1 MDKKWLLEHSNL
13 TNIADCVHLIKEYCK
28 DTERK
33 EEDIKKLLEAVFAN
47 PLLLTEAVHNIQTLY
62 FKKYNICILT
72 DQQNKI
78 IKLF

>member
-1 MDKKWLLEHSNL
+1 MDKKWLLEHSAL
-13 TNIADCVHLIKEYCK
+13 TDIKDCVYLIKEYCK

-33 EEDIKKLLEAVFAN
+33 EEDIKKLLEAVLSN
-47 PLLLTEAVHNIQTLY
+47 PLLLAEAIHNIQTLY

-72 DQQNKI
+72 DQQNNI

>member
-1 MDKKWLLEHSNL
+1 MDKKWLLKHPNL
-13 TNIADCVHLIKEYCK
+13 TDIKDCIYLIKEYCK

-33 EEDIKKLLEAVFAN
+33 EEDIKKLLEAVLAN
-47 PLLLTEAVHNIQTLY
+47 PLLLLEAVTNIQKLY